1 MNQMKIID
9 TVEASA
15 STVRQQFQS
24 NIASLADV
32 AGSQNT
38 IIDELT
44 AIENE
49 LDAILPQYE
58 SYFDEMNGDEMNEV
72 QGEMRNQVYGQAV
85 TIDKSMDTL
94 NEDLD
99 EVRKRIDTY

>member
-58 SYFDEMNGDEMNEV
+58 SYFDEMNGDEAQV

>member
-24 NIASLADV
+24 NISSLADV

-58 SYFDEMNGDEMNEV
+58 SYFDETKEMNGNEAEV
-72 QGEMRNQVYGQAV
+72 HEEMR
-85 TIDKSMDTL
+85 T
-94 NEDLD
+94 
-99 EVRKRIDTY
+99 